1 MYLNIYLFICTICYK
16 YNILLF
22 EYNII
27 MFLFSEKYRDLI
39 DAADTIGTMAM
50 IVSDIANVT
59 EEILKTNQINQE
71 ATLDR

>member
-1 MYLNIYLFICTICYK
+1 
-16 YNILLF
+16 
-22 EYNII
+22 

-50 IVSDIANVT
+50 IVGDIANVT
-59 EEILKTNQINQE
+59 EDILKTNQINHE